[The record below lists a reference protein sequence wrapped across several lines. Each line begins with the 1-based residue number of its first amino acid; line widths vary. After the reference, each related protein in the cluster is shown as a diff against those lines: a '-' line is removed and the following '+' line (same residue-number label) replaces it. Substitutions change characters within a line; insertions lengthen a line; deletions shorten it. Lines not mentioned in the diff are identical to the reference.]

1 MITPAHTHTTLS
13 HIHTQHT
20 HTTLAHTHHTNSLI
34 YTHHTLTREM
44 TTLLLRKEK
53 INSIVTF

>member
-1 MITPAHTHTTLS
+1 MITPAHTHTTLT

-20 HTTLAHTHHTNSLI
+20 HTTLAHTHHTSTLM

-44 TTLLLRKEK
+44 KTLCLRKEK
-53 INSIVTF
+53 ANSIVRF